1 MDKSKQFK
9 YSNISFRLISILLFI
24 ILTTTSCKKD
34 ELSAIETNN
43 NNIDVNKP
51 LRIDDDIYAK
61 FKDARDAFYDGI
73 PSAYDMSNYD
83 IDILLANITPPE
95 MEEGDSISWEPEY
108 IETEDMI
115 ELDPDQYGI
124 KENIQALAYQASIT
138 GNSTSLFKYLSSVGL
153 MSKYNS
159 VFSGFNLQDLIDF
172 ILSQMQ
178 SLPPSRFESEEY
190 IDGDIFLKYD
200 VSSSG
205 SSNGSSSGSNLSGWL
220 TPGKYG
226 HAAYL
231 DNDKRSGGGNFYLES
246 ASNETDEQVAN
257 PVAIGGRVGYDK
269 VIGYWSEAT
278 EVAVSRVQNSNPSQR
293 TAAVNSM
300 HQYFGNEWGIFNK
313 RSTSG
318 DFYCSKVVYRGW
330 LSQGI
335 ELEPHIISGTSMPW
349 IRVPAFSHWAYKWV
363 WFVKVW
369 YPVFHMVTIKDAWVT
384 PSDLDDD
391 NQTIRID
398 AF

>member
-34 ELSAIETNN
+34 NLSVIETNDKT
-43 NNIDVNKP
+43 DVDKS
-51 LRIDDDIYAK
+51 LIIGEDTYAK
-61 FKDARDAFYDGI
+61 FKAARDAFYDGI

-95 MEEGDSISWEPEY
+95 MEEGDSISWEPEF
-108 IETEDMI
+108 IETDEI
-115 ELDPDQYGI
+115 LELDPDQYGI
-124 KENIQALAYQASIT
+124 KENIEAYSYQASIT
-138 GNSTSLFKYLSSVGL
+138 GNSQPLFNYLNSVGL
-153 MSKYNS
+153 MGKYNS
-159 VFSGFNLQDLIDF
+159 VFLGFSLQDLIDY
-172 ILSQMQ
+172 IKSQMQ
-178 SLPPSRFESEEY
+178 SLPPSKFMSDDFIE
-190 IDGDIFLKYD
+190 GDIFLKYD

-205 SSNGSSSGSNLSGWL
+205 SSNGGSSGSNVSGWL

-231 DNDKRSGGGNFYLES
+231 DVNQRSLNTGYYLES

-257 PVAIGGRVGYDK
+257 PVTNGGRVGYDK

-278 EVAVSRVQNSNPSQR
+278 EVAVSRVQNSNTNQR
-293 TAAVNSM
+293 TIAVNSM
-300 HQYFGNEWGIFNK
+300 QQYFGNQWGVFNK
-313 RSTSG
+313 RSTSN

-335 ELEPHIISGTSMPW
+335 ELEPHIISGTSIPW

-369 YPVFHMVTIKDAWVT
+369 YPVFNIITIKDSWVT

-391 NQTIRID
+391 SETTRID
-398 AF
+398 TF